1 MRFFAQNET
10 IILFAQGLVFFALG
24 FAVWLQRRRTTRLR
38 LTSSLI
44 WLAAFAFFEAL
55 AVWGYVFIPIQESYL
70 SPGFIEALVVLR
82 ALLETIAFLFLL
94 QFGLRL
100 IDMPAVTRRSV
111 TALSLAVWAGIL
123 VGFAL
128 VAGSQGWSV
137 AEWESSVIALARYV
151 LLAPAAALSAF
162 GLWRQRSALS
172 AAGMHG
178 IQPFV
183 ATAAGVLGVYVLIGG
198 FVVDP
203 APWSPAGL
211 LNEDG
216 WLELTGFQIQVLR
229 TVAGLVLCVA
239 AVKLL
244 EIFEVEDK
252 QRLEA
257 VDRARAV
264 AEERTRFSRDLHD
277 GTIQSIYAAGL
288 HLEAIAIRAEDPA
301 LRGEV
306 RAVVEELNEATDGI
320 RDYIRDL
327 TSAPD
332 TAEGIA
338 ASLDELAVHFSEE
351 SDLPVTLRTHG
362 ASTAGPLPE
371 DCGQHLQQILRE
383 ALANAARHAGS
394 CSVEARLSFAP
405 DEVELVVTD
414 NGCGFADSDEHDGRS
429 HHGVRNMRER
439 ARRLGGR
446 LTVDSPSHGGTVV
459 AVSIP
464 LDADVPA
471 ESDSPDHPVSL
482 GAEQS

>member
-24 FAVWLQRRRTTRLR
+24 FAVWLQRRRATRLR

-55 AVWGYVFIPIQESYL
+55 AVWGYVFVPIQETYL
-70 SPGFIEALVVLR
+70 SAGFIEGLLVLR
-82 ALLETIAFLFLL
+82 ALLETAAFLFLL
-94 QFGLRL
+94 QFGLRVVE
-100 IDMPAVTRRSV
+100 MPAVMRRSL
-111 TALSLAVWAGIL
+111 TALSLVVWGAIL
-123 VGFAL
+123 AGFAV
-128 VAGSQGWSV
+128 VANSKGWTV
-137 AEWESSVIALARYV
+137 AEWESSVTALLRYLV
-151 LLAPAAALSAF
+151 LAPAALLSAL
-162 GLWRQRSALS
+162 GLWRQRSALA
-172 AAGMHG
+172 AAGMPG
-178 IQPFV
+178 IRPYA
-183 ATAAGVLGVYVLIGG
+183 ATAAGVLVAYALVAGLI
-198 FVVDP
+198 VDA
-203 APWSPAGL
+203 APWAPGGV

-229 TVAGLVLCVA
+229 GIAGLVLCVT

-252 QRLEA
+252 QRLETL
-257 VDRARAV
+257 DRARAV

-288 HLEAIAIRAEDPA
+288 HLEAISIRAEDPA
-301 LRGEV
+301 VRSEV

-338 ASLDELAVHFSEE
+338 NALDELAAHFSEE
-351 SDLPVTLRTHG
+351 SDVPVRMRARG
-362 ASTAGPLPE
+362 VPMAGPLPE

-383 ALANAARHAGS
+383 ALANAARHAGA
-394 CSVEARLSFAP
+394 CSVDVGLGFAP
-405 DEVELVVTD
+405 DEVELVVRD
-414 NGCGFADSDEHDGRS
+414 DGCGFLHSADPEESSG
-429 HHGVRNMRER
+429 HGLRNMRER

-446 LTVDSPSHGGTVV
+446 LTVASPPEGGSVV

-464 LDADVPA
+464 LDADIPA
-471 ESDSPDHPVSL
+471 EAELPDHPVTM
-482 GAEQS
+482 GADQQ